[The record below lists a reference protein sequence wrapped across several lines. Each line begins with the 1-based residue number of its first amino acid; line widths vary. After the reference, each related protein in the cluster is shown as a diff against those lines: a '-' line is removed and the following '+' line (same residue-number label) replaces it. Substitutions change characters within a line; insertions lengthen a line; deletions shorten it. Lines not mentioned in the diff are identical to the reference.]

1 MTLVGQRCMFLIR
14 FLASKS
20 LHEMSFESN
29 KTILKNVI
37 PFQANLHYF
46 RKLIFVKI
54 HLIDPPPMSQHVCDV
69 KLFLKTFCFYFK
81 LLQSTRQK
89 CCFWCC
95 CYFLRVVVV
104 VIATAIF
111 VHFFSQNFLSK
122 NLTFPISSWKQKR
135 RTQIDDAP
143 LGPSLS
149 YCLCPFCT
157 KACSLS
163 KYVLDLLSN

>member
-1 MTLVGQRCMFLIR
+1 MKCLSRATKQYWRMLSLFRPIYIILENSFL
-14 FLASKS
+14 
-20 LHEMSFESN
+20 
-29 KTILKNVI
+29 LKYI
-37 PFQANLHYF
+37 WLT
-46 RKLIFVKI
+46 
-54 HLIDPPPMSQHVCDV
+54 PPMSQHVCDV

-104 VIATAIF
+104 ATAIF